1 MACTRCIIP
10 DSYPKVTFENGLCT
24 FCRRHEVA
32 PHVRRDFLGEEKLR
46 ELLMSKNTGSHHCIV
61 PLSGGKDS
69 SYILLHVARKMGLRP
84 LAVHFD
90 SGFIE
95 EQTKSNIEK
104 LCSALS
110 VELVT
115 VRSSLH
121 RKKMLQQSM
130 KMARY
135 GKFAG
140 VSGLGGTCVSCEN
153 STRTAA
159 ISEARK
165 RNIPFLLWG
174 STDFEDSPDAFL
186 STSQQTFRDTYGEHS
201 RRFNFTR
208 IARFYDSV
216 VGDYRVLKYFWHL
229 PFMALCAS
237 HVTHKLKYNAEM
249 GITKG
254 LSRLD
259 PFFEVSF
266 NGTGLEV
273 VYFFQYIPYDPFR
286 HIEELNRE
294 VGWETLVGKQVRQD
308 CMLHHLLNYRTW
320 TQTGLSHDGFFL
332 AVLVREGLLTREQ
345 ALEKEKSVTEHLK
358 ENAERVLKALDID
371 VPLEK
376 LV

>member
-10 DSYPKVTFENGLCT
+10 DSYPGITFENGLCT
-24 FCRRHEVA
+24 FCRRHDLS

-46 ELLMSKNTGSHHCIV
+46 ELILSRKSDGHHCIV

-69 SYILLHVARKMGLRP
+69 SYILLHLSKKIGLKP

-95 EQTKSNIEK
+95 EQTKNNIEK
-104 LCSALS
+104 LCNALS
-110 VELVT
+110 VELVI
-115 VRSSLH
+115 VKASNY
-121 RKKMLQQSM
+121 RKMMLQESM
-130 KMARY
+130 KMAQY

-140 VSGLGGTCVSCEN
+140 VSGLGGACIGCEN

-159 ISEARK
+159 ISEAKK
-165 RNIPFLLWG
+165 RNIPFVIWG

-186 STSQQTFRDTYGEHS
+186 SASQHTFRDTYGEHS
-201 RRFNFTR
+201 RHFNFTR

-229 PFMALCAS
+229 PFMARCARHLS
-237 HVTHKLKYNAEM
+237 YRLKYNAEM

-254 LSRLD
+254 LSSLD

-266 NGTGLEV
+266 KDTGIETV
-273 VYFFQYIPYDPFR
+273 FFFEYIPYNPFR

-308 CMLHHLLNYRTW
+308 CMLHHLLNYRTYAK
-320 TQTGLSHDGFFL
+320 TGLSHDGFFL
-332 AVLVREGLLTREQ
+332 TVLIREGLLTREQ
-345 ALEKEKSVTEHLK
+345 ALEKEKSVTEHIR
-358 ENAERVLKALDID
+358 ENAERVLKTLDFD